1 MGTVNEP
8 LVRLDSVELSYDGAP
23 VLAGVDLTLRAGDF
37 VGVVGPSGAG
47 KTTLLRLAL
56 GTLRPTTGRVERA
69 RGLRVGYVPQLET
82 VSWSFPVTV
91 AECVLMVR
99 SDRWLP
105 WATRAERRAVTEV
118 LDRLGIAHLA
128 DRHIRELSGGQQQ
141 RMFLARALLRDPQL
155 LLLDEPTSGIDVAT
169 RHEMLHLLG
178 HLHDDGMTILLT
190 THDLNGV
197 AAHVPDLVAMNGTV
211 LRRGAPADVMTPT
224 VLETHY
230 RAVADAAEIPVLLY
244 HVPKFSPIVFQADMV
259 RRLSGHPG
267 IIGMKDTS
275 QDMVFLTR
283 CLADCPDDFTIYV
296 GTANILLAGL
306 ALGAAGGVLAL
317 ANIAPEECV
326 TLCDLFEAGRV
337 AEARALQQKLLPVNQ
352 AITVH
357 YGISGLKHAHDLLGM
372 SGGETRR
379 PLLPLAS
386 EDREALKHILKEGLG
401 RP

>member
-56 GTLRPTTGRVERA
+56 GTLRPTAGRVERA

-224 VLETHY
+224 VLEQTFG
-230 RAVADAAEIPVLLY
+230 APMDVLE
-244 HVPKFSPIVFQADMV
+244 H
-259 RRLSGHPG
+259 
-267 IIGMKDTS
+267 
-275 QDMVFLTR
+275 
-283 CLADCPDDFTIYV
+283 
-296 GTANILLAGL
+296 
-306 ALGAAGGVLAL
+306 
-317 ANIAPEECV
+317 
-326 TLCDLFEAGRV
+326 
-337 AEARALQQKLLPVNQ
+337 
-352 AITVH
+352 
-357 YGISGLKHAHDLLGM
+357 LGM
-372 SGGETRR
+372 PVVLDRQRHPRR
-379 PLLPLAS
+379 PVV
-386 EDREALKHILKEGLG
+386 EA
-401 RP
+401 P

>member
-56 GTLRPTTGRVERA
+56 GTLRPTAGRVERA

-224 VLETHY
+224 VLEQTFG
-230 RAVADAAEIPVLLY
+230 APMDVLE
-244 HVPKFSPIVFQADMV
+244 H
-259 RRLSGHPG
+259 
-267 IIGMKDTS
+267 
-275 QDMVFLTR
+275 
-283 CLADCPDDFTIYV
+283 
-296 GTANILLAGL
+296 
-306 ALGAAGGVLAL
+306 
-317 ANIAPEECV
+317 
-326 TLCDLFEAGRV
+326 
-337 AEARALQQKLLPVNQ
+337 
-352 AITVH
+352 
-357 YGISGLKHAHDLLGM
+357 LGM
-372 SGGETRR
+372 PVVLDRKRHPRR
-379 PLLPLAS
+379 PVV
-386 EDREALKHILKEGLG
+386 EA
-401 RP
+401 P

>member
-56 GTLRPTTGRVERA
+56 GTLRPTAGWVERA

-224 VLETHY
+224 VLEQTFG
-230 RAVADAAEIPVLLY
+230 APMDVLE
-244 HVPKFSPIVFQADMV
+244 H
-259 RRLSGHPG
+259 
-267 IIGMKDTS
+267 
-275 QDMVFLTR
+275 
-283 CLADCPDDFTIYV
+283 
-296 GTANILLAGL
+296 
-306 ALGAAGGVLAL
+306 
-317 ANIAPEECV
+317 
-326 TLCDLFEAGRV
+326 
-337 AEARALQQKLLPVNQ
+337 
-352 AITVH
+352 
-357 YGISGLKHAHDLLGM
+357 LGM
-372 SGGETRR
+372 PVVLDRKRHPRR
-379 PLLPLAS
+379 PVV
-386 EDREALKHILKEGLG
+386 EA
-401 RP
+401 P

>member
-1 MGTVNEP
+1 MGLVNEP

-56 GTLRPTTGRVERA
+56 GTLRPTAGRVERA
-69 RGLRVGYVPQLET
+69 LGLRVGYVPQLET

-105 WATRAERRAVTEV
+105 WATRAEKRAVTEV

-211 LRRGAPADVMTPT
+211 LRRGAPADVMTPS
-224 VLETHY
+224 VLEQTFG
-230 RAVADAAEIPVLLY
+230 APMDVLE
-244 HVPKFSPIVFQADMV
+244 H
-259 RRLSGHPG
+259 
-267 IIGMKDTS
+267 
-275 QDMVFLTR
+275 
-283 CLADCPDDFTIYV
+283 
-296 GTANILLAGL
+296 
-306 ALGAAGGVLAL
+306 
-317 ANIAPEECV
+317 
-326 TLCDLFEAGRV
+326 
-337 AEARALQQKLLPVNQ
+337 
-352 AITVH
+352 
-357 YGISGLKHAHDLLGM
+357 LGM
-372 SGGETRR
+372 PVVLDRNRHPRR
-379 PLLPLAS
+379 PVV
-386 EDREALKHILKEGLG
+386 EA
-401 RP
+401 P